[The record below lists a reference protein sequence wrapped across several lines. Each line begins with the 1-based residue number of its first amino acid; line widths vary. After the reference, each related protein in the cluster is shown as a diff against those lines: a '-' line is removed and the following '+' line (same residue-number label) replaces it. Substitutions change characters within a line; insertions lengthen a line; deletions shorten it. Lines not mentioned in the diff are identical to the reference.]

1 MNRKRDMLTAAL
13 IASTLGF
20 AAPIVFA
27 QNAPG
32 GQTPS
37 RPGGPTGPTVPQP
50 NPGVPNPGPTVPRPG
65 PSVPPTEPK
74 MPEPG
79 RRIPQPDPGLPRE
92 IEPTI
97 PGQPAPGLPQREPM
111 PGGPGTIPERTQ
123 APNVG
128 PEDMVVTPSH
138 VRKAQEALRT
148 KGLNPGAD
156 GKMILADPTS
166 AARFPKRT
174 TYPRPAS
181 WTKKPRRN
189 SGVNLKNWTRRTPN
203 FKFSQCPYG
212 ASR

>member
-1 MNRKRDMLTAAL
+1 MNRKSDMLTAAV

-20 AAPIVFA
+20 TAPIVLA

-32 GQTPS
+32 GSPTPS
-37 RPGGPTGPTVPQP
+37 RPGGPTVPQP

-97 PGQPAPGLPQREPM
+97 PGQPTPGLPQREPM

-123 APNVG
+123 APNVA

-156 GKMILADPTS
+156 GKTDPPTQQALQDFQKKNNLPATGVLDEKTAAKLA
-166 AARFPKRT
+166 
-174 TYPRPAS
+174 
-181 WTKKPRRN
+181 
-189 SGVNLKNWTRRTPN
+189 VNLKN
-203 FKFSQCPYG
+203 
-212 ASR
+212 